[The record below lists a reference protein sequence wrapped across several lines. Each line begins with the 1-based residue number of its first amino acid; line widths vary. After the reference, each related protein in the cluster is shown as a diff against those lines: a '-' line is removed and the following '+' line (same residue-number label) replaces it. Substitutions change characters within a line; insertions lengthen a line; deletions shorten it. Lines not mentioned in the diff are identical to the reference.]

1 MSHDLILYD
10 GECGLCAGVVQFVLP
25 RDRDDRFRFAAL
37 QGAIGQAELAR
48 HGLPADRFD
57 SVVVIVGHGGPAAEA
72 RVKGAAARHIAAA
85 LGGAWRLLAVLR
97 VVPRPILDALYDG
110 VARYRIAWFGRVDHC
125 LVPAPHLRRK
135 LLG

>member
-1 MSHDLILYD
+1 MSPDLILYD
-10 GECGLCAGVVQFVLP
+10 GECGLCAGVVQFVMP

-57 SVVVIVGHGGPAAEA
+57 SVVVIVRYGGPTPEA
-72 RVKGAAARHIAAA
+72 RVKGAAALRIAEG
-85 LGGAWRLLAVLR
+85 LGGAWRLLALLR
-97 VVPRPILDALYDG
+97 VVPRPLLDALYDF
-110 VARYRIAWFGRVDHC
+110 VARRRLAWFGRVNQC